1 MKRLKRFFESSEN
14 KMTPSRKSEHRK
26 NIATIVDQNNDL
38 HRRLVNSIRTFL
50 IESGVK
56 KIYLPYRIPYMD
68 HSVIKGVD
76 SDGFV
81 ILVESTDTKMTN
93 NQEKERVIDMN
104 RVDTNK
110 LIEVY
115 ESLVH

>member
-1 MKRLKRFFESSEN
+1 
-14 KMTPSRKSEHRK
+14 
-26 NIATIVDQNNDL
+26 
-38 HRRLVNSIRTFL
+38 
-50 IESGVK
+50 
-56 KIYLPYRIPYMD
+56 MD

-76 SDGFV
+76 SDGFI
-81 ILVESTDTKMTN
+81 ILVESTDTETTN
-93 NQEKERVIDMN
+93 KQEKERVIDMN